1 LAGAGLPA
9 RARRGPRALARPRPA
24 VHDRALR
31 ADGRRR
37 PAPGGDLGPAVH
49 RRRRRG
55 VSRTRRARRPGEDRG
70 PGAGAAAAGCICG
83 MGRVPPARPRPSA
96 RGRAVWMRSRG
107 EVRTMKVYVSVDME
121 GVIGLTD
128 PEEMHAGGSGYERGC
143 ELMTGDANAAVDGA
157 YAAGAEAV
165 VVNDAHGS
173 TKNLRIDLLD
183 PRATLIRGPGKPMRM
198 AEGLTAGF
206 RAACFVGYHAR
217 AGVQHGVLN
226 HTWMGK
232 EIQNVYLNGELCGE
246 TRLVAGFAG
255 FLGVPV
261 VLVTGD
267 EAVCEEAREVLGD
280 VETVAVKRGIDKFAA
295 ELLPPG
301 VAQRRIRE
309 ATVRA

>member
-1 LAGAGLPA
+1 
-9 RARRGPRALARPRPA
+9 
-24 VHDRALR
+24 
-31 ADGRRR
+31 
-37 PAPGGDLGPAVH
+37 
-49 RRRRRG
+49 
-55 VSRTRRARRPGEDRG
+55 
-70 PGAGAAAAGCICG
+70 
-83 MGRVPPARPRPSA
+83 
-96 RGRAVWMRSRG
+96 
-107 EVRTMKVYVSVDME
+107 MKVYVSVDME
-121 GVIGLTD
+121 GVTGLTD
-128 PEEMHAGGSGYERGC
+128 PEEMHAGGRGYERGC

-309 ATVRA
+309 ATVRALNRLADFRPYTVEPPFTLGVEWNSTAIAAGCAIIPGTRQVGPRHTEFTTDDYHEIMALFGIYAMIAGQVACGSGVYG